1 MELSCEKNHSRG
13 RYPGRAFIETL
24 ILWIIHRQ
32 PLHGYEVRKK
42 IEQLT
47 TGNYIPK
54 PGAIYTILRR
64 MEKKGLLTSQ
74 WKKEVG
80 KKGKRIYHI
89 TEKGEKLLKTRL
101 ETMKKRIKILEQMVS
116 YYDHV
121 FLKKQSKGFK
131 DIRENCY

>member
-1 MELSCEKNHSRG
+1 MRLNCTRNHFRNC
-13 RYPGRAFIETL
+13 YPGRAFIETL

-42 IEQLT
+42 IEELT

-64 MEKKGLLTSQ
+64 MEEKGLLTSQ

-80 KKGKRIYHI
+80 RKGKRIYHI
-89 TEKGEKLLKTRL
+89 TEKGENLLKTRL
-101 ETMKKRIKILEQMVS
+101 EIMKKRIKLLEQMVS
-116 YYDHV
+116 YYDSV
-121 FLKKQSKGFK
+121 FLRKQ
-131 DIRENCY
+131 E

>member
-1 MELSCEKNHSRG
+1 MKLDHKKNHFRD

-24 ILWIIHRQ
+24 ILWIIHKQ

-64 MEKKGLLTSQ
+64 MEKKGLLISQ
-74 WKKEVG
+74 WKKGEG
-80 KKGKRIYHI
+80 RKGKRIYHI
-89 TEKGEKLLKTRL
+89 TKNGENLLKTRL
-101 ETMKKRIKILEQMVS
+101 EIMRKRIKLLEQMVS
-116 YYDHV
+116 YYDSV
-121 FLKKQSKGFK
+121 FLRKK
-131 DIRENCY
+131 E

>member
-1 MELSCEKNHSRG
+1 MRLDRKGNHFRD

-32 PLHGYEVRKK
+32 SLHGYQVRKK

-64 MEKKGLLTSQ
+64 REKKGLLTTR
-74 WKKEVG
+74 WKEGVG
-80 KKGKRIYHI
+80 KKGKRIYRI
-89 TEKGEKLLKTRL
+89 TEKGESLLKKRL
-101 ETMKKRIKILEQMVS
+101 EIMSKRIKLLEQMVS
-116 YYDHV
+116 YYYRV
-121 FLKKQSKGFK
+121 FMKTETKT
-131 DIRENCY
+131 

>member
-1 MELSCEKNHSRG
+1 MGLCRERNHFRD

-64 MEKKGLLTSQ
+64 MEEKGLLTSQ

-80 KKGKRIYHI
+80 KRGKRIYRI
-89 TEKGEKLLKTRL
+89 TEKGENLLKTRL
-101 ETMKKRIKILEQMVS
+101 EIMKKRIKLLERMVS
-116 YYDHV
+116 YYDSV
-121 FLKKQSKGFK
+121 FLRKQ
-131 DIRENCY
+131 E